1 MLSLFELTYMKLC
14 VNNYTKWI
22 STFNLFYPI
31 SISLATVNTF
41 TMITE
46 PGHYLFALLEAPKIN
61 NIDNIVTSIFF
72 GVLQK

>member
-1 MLSLFELTYMKLC
+1 MKLC
-14 VNNYTKWI
+14 VNNYKWI
-22 STFNLFYPI
+22 STFNLFYLV

-41 TMITE
+41 TMIRE

-61 NIDNIVTSIFF
+61 NIDNVVTSIFF

>member
-1 MLSLFELTYMKLC
+1 MKLC

-22 STFNLFYPI
+22 STFNLFYLV

-46 PGHYLFALLEAPKIN
+46 PGHYLFALLEALKIN
-61 NIDNIVTSIFF
+61 NIDNVMTSIFF